1 MQVSKNDINR
11 FSVDADCLMDS
22 KKCRNNQAG

>member
-11 FSVDADCLMDS
+11 FSVDADCLKDS
-22 KKCRNNQAG
+22 